1 MFQLSFDK
9 PRDTLR
15 EAKNQIQDGLTNAV
29 LDALG
34 LGGDTD
40 TPTNAS
46 TPSIVNIANQG
57 VVTGANSAPAVPDEG
72 ESTPSNAGSQ
82 NT

>member
-1 MFQLSFDK
+1 VQK
-9 PRDTLR
+9 R
-15 EAKNQIQDGLTNAV
+15 LTNAV
-29 LDALG
+29 LGALG
-34 LGGDTD
+34 IGGDTN

-46 TPSIVNIANQG
+46 SPSMVNIANQG
-57 VVTGANSAPAVPDEG
+57 VVTGANFIAPAVPDEG